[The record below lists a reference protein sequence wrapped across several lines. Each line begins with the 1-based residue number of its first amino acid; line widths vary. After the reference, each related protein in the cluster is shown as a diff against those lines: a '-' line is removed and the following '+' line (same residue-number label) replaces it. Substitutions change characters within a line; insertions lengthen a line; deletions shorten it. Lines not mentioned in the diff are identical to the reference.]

1 MRAENKKNRKF
12 LWRVIRKWL
21 NLKNRADGFPS
32 DYAHTAGTSKARK
45 DCFGAADRFVIVN
58 GKFAG
63 GRLIGA
69 SESGR
74 QIRFD
79 SGVTIISNTSNI
91 RMFVGTWN
99 VGGISPPEDLNL
111 RDWLQTPASAADIY
125 VLGFQEIVPL
135 TAGNVLG
142 PEDSST
148 AAKWLLLIR
157 QALNSRIEYQ
167 DVCYINEVSQQMSN
181 SCSKSS
187 CERSQRYC
195 LAVSKQMVGI
205 FLCVWVRAGL
215 YWHISNLK
223 VSCVGRGIMGYM
235 GNKGSISISMTLY
248 QTSFCFVCTHLAS
261 GEKEG
266 DEVRRNSDVMEI
278 LKKTRFSH
286 FLKVLGRQ
294 SSPDYILEHDNI
306 IWLGDL
312 NYRLVTGRGDTCELL
327 KKNDWQALLEKDQ
340 LLIERKTGRVFE
352 GWEEGKIYFAP
363 TYKYLI
369 NSDHYVAQIFQSK
382 EKQRN
387 PAWCDR
393 ILWRGDGM
401 KQMYY
406 VRGEL
411 KFSDHRPVSS
421 MFSIQFNVLK
431 ENQYQ
436 RSNSSIDKKL

>member
-1 MRAENKKNRKF
+1 MWLTTSANSLFPILKVATATRKF
-12 LWRVIRKWL
+12 LLIL
-21 NLKNRADGFPS
+21 LS
-32 DYAHTAGTSKARK
+32 STSCR
-45 DCFGAADRFVIVN
+45 
-58 GKFAG
+58 
-63 GRLIGA
+63 
-69 SESGR
+69 
-74 QIRFD
+74 
-79 SGVTIISNTSNI
+79 
-91 RMFVGTWN
+91 
-99 VGGISPPEDLNL
+99 
-111 RDWLQTPASAADIY
+111 
-125 VLGFQEIVPL
+125 FQEIVPL

-142 PEDSST
+142 PEDRST
-148 AAKWLLLIR
+148 AAKWLLLIQ
-157 QALNSRIEYQ
+157 QALNSRREYQ
-167 DVCYINEVSQQMSN
+167 DVCYINEVAQQMSN
-181 SCSKSS
+181 SCSKLS

-195 LAVSKQMVGI
+195 LA
-205 FLCVWVRAGL
+205 
-215 YWHISNLK
+215 
-223 VSCVGRGIMGYM
+223 
-235 GNKGSISISMTLY
+235 GSISISMTLY

-369 NSDHYVAQIFQSK
+369 NSDHYVVAQIFQSK

-393 ILWRGDGM
+393 ILWERRWHEADVLREGRIKILRPQALSALCSPYNSMEQAEVVDQDHHEDRRPRVRSVGEGNRGRASTVAGRGWM
-401 KQMYY
+401 KNAANFPISFTCGYISDKAEQNSCCNG
-406 VRGEL
+406 VFTFGLCEL
-411 KFSDHRPVSS
+411 RSDFVEGISEHERRSLLESCSS
-421 MFSIQFNVLK
+421 
-431 ENQYQ
+431 
-436 RSNSSIDKKL
+436 D